1 MKEPDEAVARSGP
14 DQRTSQG
21 ASGSVARV
29 TDDGT
34 KRRQVHKVP
43 STEVGQAPHRAHR
56 AGWSIGKLG
65 SGHLR
70 WTSPTREA
78 VVTSCTPSGS
88 SRVPCGNC
96 ERRGWHDRP

>member
-78 VVTSCTPSGS
+78 VVDVVHSERLV
-88 SRVPCGNC
+88 SRALRQLREAGLA
-96 ERRGWHDRP
+96 